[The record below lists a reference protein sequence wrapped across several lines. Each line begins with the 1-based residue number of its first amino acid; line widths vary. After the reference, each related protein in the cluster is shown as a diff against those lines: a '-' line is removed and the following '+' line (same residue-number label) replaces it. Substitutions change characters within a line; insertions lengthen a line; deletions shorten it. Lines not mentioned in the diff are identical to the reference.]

1 MNALAAK
8 LEKVPAA
15 GQRSGNDLG
24 IPSGAAVRWVLID
37 DTHAGQRLD
46 NFLIGLLKGA
56 PKSLVYRIVRSGEVR
71 VNGARAQV
79 DQRLVVGDRVR
90 IPPVRLAAESAGN
103 PRSRAPAVEFPVL
116 HEDDHLL
123 VINKPAGVAV
133 HGGSG
138 VSSGVIEQLRAARPQ
153 DRMLE
158 LVHRIDRET
167 SGALIIARRR
177 PALTGLHDAMRDG
190 QIGKRYLAWVWG
202 HWSGVAQVVR
212 LPLLR
217 YLTAEGERRVRVSE
231 EGQAAGTRLK
241 CLAVG
246 EYPGLGPV
254 SLMQADLETGR
265 THQIRVHLAHLG
277 FPLVGDEKY
286 GRFEVN
292 KQLYKTQYNR
302 MYLHAFKLK
311 FMHPVEGRVMHIEAP
326 MPQSFIAF
334 AQACHASV

>member
-15 GQRSGNDLG
+15 GQRLSVQVADLSA
-24 IPSGAAVRWVLID
+24 PVVRWVVID
-37 DTHAGQRLD
+37 DTHVGQRLD

-56 PKSLVYRIVRSGEVR
+56 PKSLIYRVVRSGEVR
-71 VNGARAQV
+71 VNGARAPV
-79 DQRLVVGDRVR
+79 DQRLELGDRIR
-90 IPPVRLAAESAGN
+90 IPPVRLASRPSET
-103 PRSRAPAVEFPVL
+103 RSTRVPAVEFPVL
-116 HEDDHLL
+116 FEDEHLL

-153 DRMLE
+153 ARMLE

-177 PALTGLHDAMRDG
+177 PALTALHESMRQG
-190 QIGKRYLAWVWG
+190 QVGKRYLAWTWG
-202 HWSGVAQVVR
+202 RWSGPAQTIR

-217 YLTAEGERRVRVSE
+217 YLTPEGERRVRVSDD
-231 EGQAAGTRLK
+231 GQFAGTRLK

-286 GRFEVN
+286 GQYELN
-292 KQLYKTQYNR
+292 KLLDKTDHNR
-302 MYLHAFKLK
+302 MFLHAFKLK
-311 FMHPVEGRVMHIEAP
+311 FVHPVDGSSVLIEAP
-326 MPQSFIAF
+326 IPATFSAF
-334 AQACHASV
+334 AEACHAPV

>member
-1 MNALAAK
+1 M
-8 LEKVPAA
+8 V
-15 GQRSGNDLG
+15 
-24 IPSGAAVRWVLID
+24 ID
-37 DTHAGQRLD
+37 DTQAGQRLD

-56 PKSLVYRIVRSGEVR
+56 PKSLVYRVVRSGEVR
-71 VNGARAQV
+71 VNGGRAQA
-79 DQRLVVGDRVR
+79 DQRLALGDRVR
-90 IPPVRLAAESAGN
+90 IPPVRLATPTAAMA
-103 PRSRAPAVEFPVL
+103 RAHAPAVEFPVL
-116 HEDDHLL
+116 YEDEHLL

-153 DRMLE
+153 ARMLE

-167 SGALIIARRR
+167 SGALIIACRR
-177 PALTGLHDAMRDG
+177 PALTALHDAMRHG
-190 QIGKRYLAWVWG
+190 QVGKRYLAWVWG
-202 HWSGVAQVVR
+202 RWTAGAQTVR
-212 LPLLR
+212 LPLQR

-231 EGQAAGTRLK
+231 EGQSAGTRLK

-286 GRFEVN
+286 GRFELN
-292 KQLYKTQYNR
+292 KLLDKTQYNR
-302 MYLHAFKLK
+302 MFLHAFKLK
-311 FMHPVEGRVMHIEAP
+311 FSHPITGAVMHIEAP
-326 MPQSFIAF
+326 MPPAFIAF

>member
-15 GQRSGNDLG
+15 GQS
-24 IPSGAAVRWVLID
+24 PSARAAGGSDPTVRWVVID
-37 DTHAGQRLD
+37 DTQAGQRLD

-56 PKSLVYRIVRSGEVR
+56 PKSLVYRVVRSGEVR
-71 VNGARAQV
+71 VNGGRAQA
-79 DQRLVVGDRVR
+79 DQRLALGDRIR
-90 IPPVRLAAESAGN
+90 IPPVRLASQPAPGLRV
-103 PRSRAPAVEFPVL
+103 PVPAVEFPVL
-116 HEDDHLL
+116 FEDEHLL

-153 DRMLE
+153 ARMLE

-167 SGALIIARRR
+167 SGALIIACRR
-177 PALTGLHDAMRDG
+177 PALTALHEAMRHG
-190 QIGKRYLAWVWG
+190 QVGKRYLAWVWG
-202 HWSGVAQVVR
+202 RWSGAPQTIR

-217 YLTAEGERRVRVSE
+217 YLTPEGERRVRVSG
-231 EGQAAGTRLK
+231 EGQSAGTRIK
-241 CLAVG
+241 CLATG

-277 FPLVGDEKY
+277 YPLVGDEKY
-286 GRFEVN
+286 GRYESN
-292 KQLYKTQYNR
+292 KLLDKTQFKR
-302 MYLHAFKLK
+302 MFLHAFKLK
-311 FMHPVEGRVMHIEAP
+311 FSHPFDGTPQRIEAP
-326 MPQSFIAF
+326 LPPSFVAF
-334 AQACHASV
+334 AEACHAPV